1 LCFQTSLADASQYLN
16 GALDGRAFF
25 RSATILFPSSWKG
38 DCGEVVQPANGE
50 MATRADVRI
59 TPPHLLFSDALWTQQ
74 SQGCGKPGDFISLAY
89 TRLINPAQ
97 QPGELGE
104 QKKTAFKS
112 IANLFPACGAESFS
126 LGVALAVAST
136 RFALFCSRYA
146 RPLIRDEERE

>member
-1 LCFQTSLADASQYLN
+1 MFFFNSSSWFFIFYNFCVFVFQTSLTDASQYLN

-38 DCGEVVQPANGE
+38 DCGQVVQPANGE

-74 SQGCGKPGDFISLAY
+74 SQGCCKPGDFISLAY

-104 QKKTAFKS
+104 HFSANKK
-112 IANLFPACGAESFS
+112 
-126 LGVALAVAST
+126 
-136 RFALFCSRYA
+136 
-146 RPLIRDEERE
+146 

>member
-1 LCFQTSLADASQYLN
+1 
-16 GALDGRAFF
+16 LDGRAFF

-104 QKKTAFKS
+104 QKKLLSNQLQIYSLRAAPRVS
-112 IANLFPACGAESFS
+112 LSESHWRWPRRVSLF
-126 LGVALAVAST
+126 
-136 RFALFCSRYA
+136 FALGTRVH
-146 RPLIRDEERE
+146 

>member
-1 LCFQTSLADASQYLN
+1 
-16 GALDGRAFF
+16 LDGRAYF

-104 QKKTAFKS
+104 QHEK
-112 IANLFPACGAESFS
+112 ND
-126 LGVALAVAST
+126 
-136 RFALFCSRYA
+136 RFCSNQLQIYSLRA
-146 RPLIRDEERE
+146 APRVSLSWSRIGGGLDAFRSFLLSVRASIDQRRGT